1 MNKAIET
8 LCSQLKCEIVTP
20 ELVNA
25 TELLL
30 SDFADKVD
38 LQLQNN
44 LMSDMMYKY
53 SELSRNLEES
63 NRIIAQ
69 RELELKKY
77 NEQLE
82 ELVDAKVREIS
93 DSQIATIYALVK
105 LAESRDDDTGAH
117 IERTTRLC
125 RLLAEKL
132 GQLPEFSGIIDDEY
146 IENIYRSSPLH
157 DIGKVGIPDAI
168 LQKPGKLTQEEF
180 QIMKTHAEIGARTL
194 EDVANQYK
202 GNAFIKMGLEITR
215 GHHEKWDGTGYPNGL
230 SGPDIPLSARIMA
243 IVDVYDALRSKRT
256 YKEGFSHEKSAE
268 IIQEGRGTHFD
279 PQLVDIFLKYQDEF
293 MTLYDATAPACPYF
307 FRKGS
312 ADPTA
317 SDVCQI

>member
-1 MNKAIET
+1 MNKAIKT
-8 LCSQLKCEIVTP
+8 LCSQLECEIVTP

-25 TELLL
+25 TQLLL
-30 SDFADKVD
+30 NDFADKVD

-53 SELSRNLEES
+53 TELSRNLEES

-105 LAESRDDDTGAH
+105 LAESRDGDTGAH
-117 IERTTRLC
+117 IERTAQFC
-125 RLLAEKL
+125 RLLAQKL
-132 GQLPEFSGIIDDEY
+132 RQLPEYADVIDDEY

-168 LQKPGKLTQEEF
+168 LQKPGKLTPEEY
-180 QIMKTHAEIGARTL
+180 QIMKNHAEIGAKTL
-194 EDVANQYK
+194 EDVAYQYE
-202 GNAFIKMGLEITR
+202 GNSFLKMGLEIAK
-215 GHHEKWDGTGYPNGL
+215 GHHEKWDGTGYPKGL
-230 SGPDIPLSARIMA
+230 SGTDIPLSARIMA
-243 IVDVYDALRSKRT
+243 IVDVYDALRSKRS
-256 YKEGFSHEKSAE
+256 YKDSFSHEKSIA

-279 PQLVDIFLKYQDEF
+279 PLLVDIFVKYQDEF
-293 MTLYDATAPACPYF
+293 RALYDAT
-307 FRKGS
+307 
-312 ADPTA
+312 T
-317 SDVCQI
+317 

>member
-105 LAESRDDDTGAH
+105 LAESRM
-117 IERTTRLC
+117 TTRELILSEPHGC
-125 RLLAEKL
+125 ADFLRKKL
-132 GQLPEFSGIIDDEY
+132 GQLPEFSGIIDDGH

-230 SGPDIPLSARIMA
+230 SGRTSHFLQDWH
-243 IVDVYDALRSKRT
+243 VDLRCTRSKR
-256 YKEGFSHEKSAE
+256 
-268 IIQEGRGTHFD
+268 
-279 PQLVDIFLKYQDEF
+279 
-293 MTLYDATAPACPYF
+293 
-307 FRKGS
+307 
-312 ADPTA
+312 PTRRLSTKA
-317 SDVCQI
+317 QSSKRAGEHISILSS

>member
-117 IERTTRLC
+117 IERTARLC

-243 IVDVYDALRSKRT
+243 IVDVYDALRSKRS
-256 YKEGFSHEKSAE
+256 YKDSFSHEKSIA

-279 PQLVDIFLKYQDEF
+279 PLLVDIFVKYQDEF
-293 MTLYDATAPACPYF
+293 RALYDAT
-307 FRKGS
+307 
-312 ADPTA
+312 T
-317 SDVCQI
+317 

>member
-117 IERTTRLC
+117 IERTARLC